1 MFQKSAFAIDE
12 RENKNPE
19 ELKEEIEDL
28 EFQVF
33 RMQENLKEIAKKWQV
48 IGIEQTKENNWVIIY
63 ASDDGDTCKIML
75 NECDSAF
82 RGMWDFS
89 IQAQYANENT
99 IHIGDIKGPE
109 NKGYGSICMHYL
121 KEVAKEQNIQYITG
135 DIAKRDWDHKER
147 LVHFYKKH
155 NFKVNIDKES
165 KSGDIEW
172 NLVY

>member
-1 MFQKSAFAIDE
+1 MFYKSAFAVDE
-12 RENKNPE
+12 REDKNQE

-28 EFQVF
+28 EFQMF
-33 RMQENLKEIAKKWQV
+33 RMQDNLKEIAKKWQV

-75 NECDSAF
+75 NECDCAF
-82 RGMWDFS
+82 RGVWDFA
-89 IQAQYANENT
+89 IQAQYADENT

-109 NKGYGSICMHYL
+109 NKGYGSICMDYL
-121 KEVAKEQNIQYITG
+121 KEHAKEQNIQYITG

-155 NFKVNIDKES
+155 NFKVSIDKET
-165 KSGDIEW
+165 KSGEIEW
-172 NLVY
+172 RAYR

>member
-1 MFQKSAFAIDE
+1 MLQKSAFAIDE
-12 RENKNPE
+12 RENKDPE

-48 IGIEQTKENNWVIIY
+48 IGIEQTKDNNWVIIY

-89 IQAQYANENT
+89 IQAQYANDNT

-172 NLVY
+172 NLIY